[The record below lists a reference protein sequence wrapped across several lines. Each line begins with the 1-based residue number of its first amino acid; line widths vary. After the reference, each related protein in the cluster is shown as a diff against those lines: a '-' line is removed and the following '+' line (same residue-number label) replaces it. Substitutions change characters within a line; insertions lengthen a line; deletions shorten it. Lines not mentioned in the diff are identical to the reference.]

1 MTKIARLLTLGV
13 SITVGSIWLICC
25 HCIIIFALIMKVFS
39 NPCIY
44 KYTSK
49 QKMTFYL
56 KSFQSYCSE
65 EKRSLLTKISV
76 YQNWVRLQNPLLGP
90 VNFLI
95 VINFNQNPAMS
106 VYSEATLVLKFPFCT
121 FLSTLFYGGHFPWL
135 SLKFS
140 SVFYGDP
147 FLDNKHS
154 E

>member
-25 HCIIIFALIMKVFS
+25 YCIITFALIMKVFS
-39 NPCIY
+39 NPCTY

-95 VINFNQNPAMS
+95 VINFNQNPAVS
-106 VYSEATLVLKFPFCT
+106 LFRSHLSPEIPFLYFSIHS
-121 FLSTLFYGGHFPWL
+121 FLWRTL
-135 SLKFS
+135 SLA
-140 SVFYGDP
+140 VF
-147 FLDNKHS
+147 
-154 E
+154 EI